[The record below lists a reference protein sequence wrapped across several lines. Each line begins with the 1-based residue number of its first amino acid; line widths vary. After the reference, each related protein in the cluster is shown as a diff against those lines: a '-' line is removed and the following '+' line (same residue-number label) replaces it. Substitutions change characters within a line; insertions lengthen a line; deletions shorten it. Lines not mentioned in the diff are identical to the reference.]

1 MSYYL
6 NGKLWYYKGRP
17 QWSKISSNKHSINN
31 VSSKIEVLIKAIV
44 PNVYM
49 ILKKFVI
56 QIVLYFHSTH
66 TNRNVYK
73 AETIFC
79 VHAQSILCT
88 ELKVKLF

>member
-1 MSYYL
+1 MVNYDITRGGL
-6 NGKLWYYKGRP
+6 NGPK
-17 QWSKISSNKHSINN
+17 SISNKHSINN

-56 QIVLYFHSTH
+56 QIVLYFHSTR